1 MVALGKL
8 VSEKAGP
15 LSLANIYVDSVPDK
29 LPEKEPTPEFPEG
42 GRQAWLTVVGAILL
56 QFVGFGYINTFG
68 VYQDFYVRKYLTS
81 YSPSAI
87 GWIGGAQLFLTFFP
101 GVFVGN
107 AFDRGY
113 FRHLIIAT
121 TVLHALALFTLSVSH
136 ENHYYQVFLSQG
148 VCFGLSVGLTYSPS
162 LAIVSHYFKRRRTLA
177 IGLVTGGSSLG
188 AITHSI
194 MLNRFFNGP
203 IGFHNGVRISAAL
216 NVCLLLVAN
225 ITCKTRLPPRKTE
238 NRLRL
243 KDFIC
248 DPPYVLLIIGIFLT
262 FCGLFFPFFYL
273 QLNAVYHNVN
283 TSFAFYALSILNAAN
298 LFGRTIPPAFA
309 PTFGVYNMFISF
321 TVAMGIALL
330 CMAAIKNVTGVVLV
344 AIFYGF
350 LGGGAVSLAPAA
362 LGVLARNVDEVGARI
377 GFGFG
382 VCGIMALF
390 AQPISGALLTG
401 QLQWLHAILFAGI
414 TIVVSA
420 IFILAARRFVAQ
432 RRSSWR
438 V

>member
-1 MVALGKL
+1 
-8 VSEKAGP
+8 
-15 LSLANIYVDSVPDK
+15 
-29 LPEKEPTPEFPEG
+29 
-42 GRQAWLTVVGAILL
+42 
-56 QFVGFGYINTFG
+56 
-68 VYQDFYVRKYLTS
+68 
-81 YSPSAI
+81 
-87 GWIGGAQLFLTFFP
+87 
-101 GVFVGN
+101 
-107 AFDRGY
+107 
-113 FRHLIIAT
+113 
-121 TVLHALALFTLSVSH
+121 
-136 ENHYYQVFLSQG
+136 
-148 VCFGLSVGLTYSPS
+148 
-162 LAIVSHYFKRRRTLA
+162 
-177 IGLVTGGSSLG
+177 
-188 AITHSI
+188 
-194 MLNRFFNGP
+194 
-203 IGFHNGVRISAAL
+203 
-216 NVCLLLVAN
+216 
-225 ITCKTRLPPRKTE
+225 
-238 NRLRL
+238 
-243 KDFIC
+243 
-248 DPPYVLLIIGIFLT
+248 
-262 FCGLFFPFFYL
+262 
-273 QLNAVYHNVN
+273 VN

-377 GFGFG
+377 GFGLG